1 MAKWKNALLISTIV
15 APIAFGAGPVGNALA
30 EAINQQG
37 KTSTMTTDVTVHKY
51 LNATNKGNNY
61 YWGNG
66 ETAGNPFEGDAN
78 TDGWE
83 KAKDGYEFTA
93 YALPGDVISGFTTGD
108 EPTIST
114 AKILDGLTDAQRAK
128 LDASVITALTN
139 VTWAQVLDTVDNS
152 VNAPQKSNIT
162 KPLKDTVSSWS
173 IVFDMNK
180 SDLID
185 DVRLA
190 LAAAAT
196 KADGSVDDTKM
207 QKQTTGESGD
217 ATFND
222 LGSNEWIIFE
232 TNHPGTETSLTSSVP
247 MVLNLP
253 MMRETPTAT
262 SAWFGNTTD
271 TAVNLYPKDY
281 AKTGDLTVEKADGET
296 NKPVEDA
303 EFIMF
308 ELPTGVTPEQVQAY
322 VKTESVIKK
331 NTADLI
337 TALKSQFPGITTV
350 QEATTGEDGKAKF
363 NSVDANKTY
372 IVMESDVTNAFS
384 DDVAKGGYSED
395 ATVHVVKT
403 QMTDPTDLNAGNDG
417 VNDTVYFT
425 GGSLGVD
432 NWDKPGID
440 KEINV
445 QNPVDVN
452 GDAPDFTVFDQ
463 NDFKVGLSRGEAFQY
478 SVDTEVNGNLAAA
491 GGYSQYSVTDTFDHQ
506 IDITDFT
513 LGAWNGTAFTPLAK
527 VTLQVWDTK
536 ANNGEGGWVNQYT
549 DGGFSGSYLVDET
562 HGYHAVITAASGW
575 DTDTL
580 GDINQYITVSG
591 KPSTYTMPAG
601 GGAVQNP
608 VSGDFTITLK
618 PSSTTGD
625 LSVNE
630 LAKLLVSGS
639 QANGKSTEDSSM
651 RVVMNA
657 QLNSSATVGTIN
669 NDAQL
674 TSKPVNGT
682 PDTPSDSSKTFDAGW
697 EFVKTD
703 GDDQPLKGAGFDLS
717 RDLVQA
723 DIKSDSTQYDRF
735 LNQYS
740 GIAHMLA
747 SGAQTDA
754 VIDSATVLNP
764 AAIPV
769 LAQMAKDLKASG
781 DWQVTN
787 NDEEETLAD
796 LLATTA
802 PSNDDLAVAM
812 YNVLQTQTDNLRSG
826 QTVYFAHL
834 DANGLPEDRM
844 ESTTEMG
851 DVLWTVYS
859 ALATTHVTDD
869 NGYFQYCGLATGPY
883 TLTETETPEGYQTV
897 DDIKFYL
904 MNPVYEDIKTMAAS
918 SMTEAQIVAAL
929 AANTEK
935 YDLTAKEAQDLY
947 DAYEADTTDYNTN
960 YSATYKLLNGKV
972 SDDAITG
979 TTNAASEGVI
989 GVQNVQIKNYEKS
1002 IFPLVGGLGTLFAV
1016 IAGLLAMGLA
1026 LLKRK
1031 KDMKNEA

>member
-15 APIAFGAGPVGNALA
+15 APIAFGAGPIGNALA
-30 EAINQQG
+30 DAVNDQG
-37 KTSTMTTDVTVHKY
+37 KTSTMLTDVTVHKY
-51 LNATNKGNNY
+51 LNATDKGNDY

-66 ETAGNPFEGDAN
+66 EVTGNPFDVSPN
-78 TDGWE
+78 TEGWE
-83 KAKDGYEFTA
+83 KAKDGYVFTA
-93 YALPGDVISGFTTGD
+93 YALPGDVISGFSLGD

-114 AKILDGLTDAQRAK
+114 TKILDALSGDQKARLSAD
-128 LDASVITALTN
+128 VITALTN
-139 VTWAQVLDTVDNS
+139 VTWADVLDTVNNAED
-152 VNAPQKSNIT
+152 APQKSNIT
-162 KPLKDTVSSWS
+162 TPLKDTVSSWS

-180 SDLID
+180 SSLID
-185 DVRLA
+185 DVQAA

-196 KADGSVDDTKM
+196 KADGTLDSAKT
-207 QKQTTGESGD
+207 QTQTTDEHGD
-217 ATFND
+217 ATFDN

-232 TNHPGTETSLTSSVP
+232 TDHPGTDTSLTSAVP

-253 MMRETPTAT
+253 MMKE
-262 SAWFGNTTD
+262 SGGWFGNSSA

-281 AKTGDLTVEKADGET
+281 AETGDLTVEKVDGET

-308 ELPTGVTPEQVQAY
+308 ELPTGVTSDQVQAF
-322 VKTESVIKK
+322 VKDEARIKL

-337 TALKSQFPGITTV
+337 AALKAQFSGITTV

-363 NSVDANKTY
+363 SNVEANKTY

-384 DDVAKGGYSED
+384 DDVEAGGYSED
-395 ATVHVVKT
+395 ATVHVVET
-403 QMTDPTDLNAGNDG
+403 QMTDPTDTNANDK
-417 VNDTVYFT
+417 TVYFVN
-425 GGSLGVD
+425 GVLNVD

-452 GDAPDFTVFDQ
+452 GAAPDFTVFDD

-513 LGAWNGTAFTPLAK
+513 LGAWNGTTFTPLAK

-536 ANNGEGGWVNQYT
+536 ANGGAGDWVSQDT
-549 DGGFSGSYLVDET
+549 DGGFSGSYDASK
-562 HGYHAVITAASGW
+562 GYHPVIEAASGW
-575 DTDTL
+575 DASW
-580 GDINQYITVSG
+580 GDVDDFFTVSG
-591 KPSTYTMPAG
+591 EPSTYTMPAG
-601 GGAVQNP
+601 GGAVVDP
-608 VSGDFTITLK
+608 ESGEFTITLT
-618 PSSTTGD
+618 PNATTGD
-625 LSVNE
+625 LSGNK
-630 LAKLLVSGS
+630 LAEALVSGS
-639 QANGKSTEDSSM
+639 LANDKSTEDSAM

-682 PDTPSDSSKTFDAGW
+682 PDKPEDSSKTFDAGW

-703 GDDQPLKGAGFDLS
+703 GDDQPLAGAGFDLS
-717 RDLVQA
+717 RVLTDA
-723 DIKSDSTQYDRF
+723 DIKGDSTQYDRF

-754 VIDSATVLNP
+754 VITSASDLDP

-769 LAQMAKDLKASG
+769 LAQMAEDLKAYG
-781 DWQVTN
+781 EANGTWQVTN
-787 NDEEETLAD
+787 NDQEAALATLLAD
-796 LLATTA
+796 SN
-802 PSNDDLAVAM
+802 PSQNDLAVAM
-812 YNVLQTQTDNLRSG
+812 YNVLQKQTDGLHSG

-834 DANGLPEDRM
+834 DENGLPVDEMDK
-844 ESTTEMG
+844 TTEMG
-851 DVLWTVYS
+851 DVLWTVYP

-869 NGYFQYCGLATGPY
+869 KGYFQYCGLATGPY
-883 TLTETETPEGYQTV
+883 TLTETKTPEGYQTV
-897 DDIKFYL
+897 DQIKFYL
-904 MNPVYEDIKTMAAS
+904 MNPAYDYITSLGSIGDDAIVADLESKYELKNSEAKQLLADYKADMAA
-918 SMTEAQIVAAL
+918 
-929 AANTEK
+929 
-935 YDLTAKEAQDLY
+935 
-947 DAYEADTTDYNTN
+947 YEGVKDE
-960 YSATYKLLNGKV
+960 YKLLNGQV

-979 TTNAASEGVI
+979 NADSAGHI
-989 GVQNVQIKNYEKS
+989 GVGNVQIKNYEKS
-1002 IFPLVGGLGTLFAV
+1002 IFPLVGGIGTLFAV

>member
-108 EPTIST
+108 EPTISGEE
-114 AKILDGLTDAQRAK
+114 ILDGLTSAQ
-128 LDASVITALTN
+128 LDTLDQSVVSALDGIT
-139 VTWAQVLDTVDNS
+139 WKQVLDTVDNS

-173 IVFDMNK
+173 IVFNMNK

-296 NKPVEDA
+296 NKPVKGA

-308 ELPTGVTPEQVQAY
+308 ELPTGVTPDQVQAF
-322 VKTESVIKK
+322 VKDEARIKM
-331 NTADLI
+331 NTAQLI
-337 TALKSQFPGITTV
+337 AALQGQYGSTLVV
-350 QEATTGEDGKAKF
+350 QEATTGDDGKAKF
-363 NSVDANKTY
+363 SNVDANKTY

-384 DDVAKGGYSED
+384 DDVAKGDYSED

-403 QMTDPTDLNAGNDG
+403 QMTDPTDLDAGNDG

-432 NWDKPGID
+432 NWDKPSVD

-445 QNPVDVN
+445 KNPVNAN
-452 GDAPDFTVFDQ
+452 GTNPDFTVFDD
-463 NDFKVGLSRGEAFQY
+463 NDFKVGLSRGENFQY

-491 GGYSQYSVTDTFDHQ
+491 GGYSQYSVKDTFDHQ

-513 LGAWNGTAFTPLAK
+513 LGAWNGTTFTPLANVK
-527 VTLQVWDTK
+527 LQVWDTTVGK
-536 ANNGEGGWVNQYT
+536 YVDQDL
-549 DGGFSGSYLVDET
+549 DGGFSGSYDASKK
-562 HGYHAVITAASGW
+562 YNPVITTTSNW
-575 DTDTL
+575 DSTW
-580 GDINQYITVSG
+580 GDINNYIQVEG
-591 KPSTYTMPAG
+591 VPATYTMPD
-601 GGAVQNP
+601 GGAP
-608 VSGDFTITLK
+608 VEDATDGYFTITLK
-618 PSSTTGD
+618 PGATTGD
-625 LSVNE
+625 LSDNK
-630 LAKLLVSGS
+630 LAQALVSGS
-639 QANGKSTEDSSM
+639 LKDGKSTEDSSM

-674 TSKPVNGT
+674 TSTPFNGT

-703 GDDQPLKGAGFDLS
+703 GDDKALVGAGFDLS
-717 RDLVQA
+717 RKLVAADL
-723 DIKSDSTQYDRF
+723 KSDSTQYDRF
-735 LNQYS
+735 LNQNS
-740 GIAHMLA
+740 GIAHLLA
-747 SGAQTDA
+747 SGAQTSA
-754 VIDSATVLNP
+754 LIDPEQDDPAALLNP
-764 AAIPV
+764 DAISV
-769 LAQMAKDLKASG
+769 LVEMANKLKAYG
-781 DWQVTN
+781 TWQVTN
-787 NDEEETLAD
+787 NAQETALAN
-796 LLATTA
+796 LLASTA
-802 PSNDDLAVAM
+802 ASEDDVAVAM
-812 YNVLQTQTDNLRSG
+812 YNVLQTQTATLAEG
-826 QTVYFAHL
+826 QSVYFAHL
-834 DANGLPEDRM
+834 DKAGLPDDDM
-844 ESTTEMG
+844 QDTKEMG
-851 DVLWTVYS
+851 DVLWTVYP
-859 ALATTHVTDD
+859 ALATTHITDA

-883 TLTETETPEGYQTV
+883 TLTETQTPDGYQTV
-897 DDIKFYL
+897 DPINFYL
-904 MNPVYEDIKTMAAS
+904 MNPAYDYIATLAGED
-918 SMTEAQIVAAL
+918 EADIIDAL
-929 AANTEK
+929 ETK
-935 YDLTAKEAQDLY
+935 YDLKES
-947 DAYEADTTDYNTN
+947 EAEQLFTDYESDMAA
-960 YSATYKLLNGKV
+960 YDKVKDTYKLLNGQV

-979 TTNAASEGVI
+979 SASTVGKI
-989 GVQNVQIKNYEKS
+989 GVGNVQIKNYEKS

>member
-15 APIAFGAGPVGNALA
+15 APIAFGAGPIGAALA
-30 EAINQQG
+30 DAVNDQG
-37 KTSTMTTDVTVHKY
+37 KTSTMLTDVTVHKY
-51 LNATNKGNNY
+51 LNASDKGNNY

-66 ETAGNPFEGDAN
+66 ETAGNPFEGVAN

-93 YALPGDVISGFTTGD
+93 YALPGDVISGFNEGD
-108 EPTIST
+108 EPKIST
-114 AKILDGLTDAQRAK
+114 DKILD
-128 LDASVITALTN
+128 ALTPAQLATLDSS
-139 VTWAQVLDTVDNS
+139 VQSALDGITWDQVLDTVDNS

-173 IVFDMNK
+173 IVFDMSK
-180 SDLID
+180 SGLID
-185 DVRLA
+185 DVQAA
-190 LAAAAT
+190 LAAVDSI
-196 KADGSVDDTKM
+196 ADKTM
-207 QKQTTGESGD
+207 QVQTTGTNGD
-217 ATFND
+217 ATFDN

-232 TNHPGTETSLTSSVP
+232 TDHPGTDASLTSSVP

-281 AKTGDLTVEKADGET
+281 AETGDLTVEKVDGET

-308 ELPTGVTPEQVQAY
+308 ELPTGVTSDQVQAF
-322 VKTESVIKK
+322 VKDEARIKL

-337 TALKSQFPGITTV
+337 AALKAQFSGITTV

-363 NSVDANKTY
+363 SNVEANKTY

-384 DDVAKGGYSED
+384 DDVEAGGYSED

-403 QMTDPTDLNAGNDG
+403 QMTDPNDTDANDE
-417 VNDTVYFT
+417 TVYFV
-425 GGSLGVD
+425 GGSLDVN

-452 GDAPDFTVFDQ
+452 GAAPDFTVFDQ

-513 LGAWNGTAFTPLAK
+513 LGAWNGTTFTPLAK

-536 ANNGEGGWVNQYT
+536 ANGGVGGWVAQDT
-549 DGGFSGSYLVDET
+549 DGGFSGSYDAAK
-562 HGYHAVITAASGW
+562 GYNPVITAASGW

-580 GDINQYITVSG
+580 GDINQYLTVAG

-601 GGAVQNP
+601 GGEVKDP
-608 VSGDFTITLK
+608 TSGDFTITLK
-618 PSSTTGD
+618 PDSTTGD

-639 QANGKSTEDSSM
+639 QTDSKSTEDSAM

-717 RDLVQA
+717 RDLVPA

-769 LAQMAKDLKASG
+769 LAQMAKDLKASE
-781 DWQVTN
+781 DWQVTH
-787 NDEEETLAD
+787 NDEEDALAD
-796 LLATTA
+796 LLATSA

-812 YNVLQTQTDNLRSG
+812 YNVLQTQTDNLHSG

-897 DDIKFYL
+897 ADIKFYL

-935 YDLTAKEAQDLY
+935 YDLSAKEAQDLY
-947 DAYEADTTDYNTN
+947 DAYEADTADYNTN

-972 SDDAITG
+972 SDDKITG